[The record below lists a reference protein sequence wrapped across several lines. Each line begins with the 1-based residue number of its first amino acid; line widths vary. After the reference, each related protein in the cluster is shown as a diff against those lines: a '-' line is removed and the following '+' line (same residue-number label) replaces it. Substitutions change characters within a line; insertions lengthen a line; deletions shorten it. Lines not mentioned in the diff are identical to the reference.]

1 MKRGILYTTA
11 RKNGYN
17 VLVLG
22 QHLDDCAESLVMSAF
37 RNGLLRT
44 MKAHYLNDAEDIRII
59 RPLVYA
65 RERATR
71 EFADAMRLPIITD
84 NCPACYSGPTERY
97 HIKKLLGTEE
107 ATNAQLFPNLR
118 RTMRPLLAAGGARA
132 IRTVALQVDAEIET
146 AANLR
151 RGGGPPGAGTGAGA
165 SGDAAAAGGAGAGA
179 SAAAASAS
187 GSASKGSKGGKTAG
201 GAAGGGSVASAL
213 QARPG
218 GLVVATAAAVGRP
231 LLSCPPLHHPGLL
244 RGVNIADAVAAVA
257 AAAGAGAVAA
267 SALAGGAGSEPSA
280 AAAASSSSSSSAP
293 VRFDFVPPSRETMR
307 IRPAMPAT
315 FGVGAGDCSLDFEE
329 GED

>member
-44 MKAHYLNDAEDIRII
+44 MKAHYLNDASDIRII
-59 RPLVYA
+59 RPLVYS

-97 HIKKLLGTEE
+97 HVKKVLGTEE
-107 ATNAQLFPNLR
+107 ATNSQLFPNLR
-118 RTMRPLLAAGGARA
+118 RAMRPLMAAGGARA
-132 IRTVALQVDAEIET
+132 IRTVALQVDTEIET

-151 RGGGPPGAGTGAGA
+151 RGGGPVGAGAAAAAAGA
-165 SGDAAAAGGAGAGA
+165 SG
-179 SAAAASAS
+179 S
-187 GSASKGSKGGKTAG
+187 GSKGGKTAG
-201 GAAGGGSVASAL
+201 GAAGGGAAAAAL
-213 QARPG
+213 QAKPG
-218 GLVVATAAAVGRP
+218 GLVAATAAAVGRP

-244 RGVNIADAVAAVA
+244 RGVEAAIAAVIA
-257 AAAGAGAVAA
+257 GAGVAPEDAAGAAF
-267 SALAGGAGSEPSA
+267 SA
-280 AAAASSSSSSSAP
+280 ADGDAAAFASSSRP
-293 VRFDFVPPSRETMR
+293 VRFDFVPPSRETVQ
-307 IRPAMPAT
+307 IRPPRPAGG
-315 FGVGAGDCSLDFEE
+315 FGAGGAGDCSLDFEDD
-329 GED
+329 ED